1 MKHVEFDGRYLELL
15 LSGKKRG
22 TVRLGRL
29 RIEPGSVVTLHA
41 GGYVVGKALVKDV
54 EYKKVSE
61 LTEEDARADGF
72 GSLDELLEALRSH
85 YTRLK
90 EDDVVTV
97 VRFEL
102 IEKPERLVRSSEYP
116 YGGHDPLDI
125 AAKALKHLDLDEED
139 RRVLEI
145 FLREGSIRRT
155 ARRIGGVKKRGEVRE
170 IIRKAYKELTEKGLL

>member
-1 MKHVEFDGRYLELL
+1 MRHVEFDGRYLESL
-15 LSGKKRG
+15 LSGKKKG
-22 TVRLGRL
+22 TIRLGKL
-29 RIEPGSVVTLHA
+29 NIEPGTIVTLHS

-54 EYKKVSE
+54 EYKKVNE

-72 GSLDELLEALRSH
+72 ESLEELLEALRSH

-102 IEKPERLVRSSEYP
+102 IEKPEKLVRSSEYP

-125 AAKALKHLDLDEED
+125 AVKALRHLDLDEED
-139 RRVLEI
+139 RKILEI
-145 FLREGSIRRT
+145 LIREGSIRRT

-170 IIRKAYKELTEKGLL
+170 TIRKAYKELKEKGLL